1 MKEYEFILQYPTPL
15 EEEDLIDLIAIAKS
29 GNFSRY
35 SSDYV
40 LEVEKEL
47 ADYYETEYAVTC
59 TSGTA
64 ALHGSLVALDLPFG
78 SEVIVTPV
86 ADIGV
91 ILPIIYENL
100 IPVFGDLD
108 QETFNISIESIESK
122 FTKKTKAVIAVHLAG
137 NPADLTNISEFCK
150 SKGIFFLE
158 DFSQAHGATYEG
170 KKIGSF
176 ADISYGSYQQ
186 SKQITC
192 GEGGVILT
200 NSKELKQRALIG
212 VDKGWQRHLP
222 LKERFYEFLAP
233 NLRFNA
239 VQAAILRP
247 QIKKL
252 DSLLEEKRLRAKLL
266 DEIFADSNSINTQRI
281 SKNAVSSYYSYPLF
295 LNFQKERDLLLET
308 LEKEYHLKCAYG
320 YANPSTLYECVTAL
334 IDPEKYGKGFAYQER
349 RYPKGTSPVAEELL
363 KKSFLIPFNENYSIE
378 ETKDIGNR
386 VVSALKDLNID

>member
-15 EEEDLIDLIAIAKS
+15 EEDDLDDLISIAKS

-40 LEVEKEL
+40 LKVEEEL
-47 ADYYETEYAVTC
+47 AKYYSTNYAVTC

-64 ALHGSLVALDLPFG
+64 ALHGALVALDLPYG

-108 QETFNISIESIESK
+108 QETFNISIDSIESK
-122 FTKKTKAVIAVHLAG
+122 FTKKTRAVITVHLAG
-137 NPADLTNISEFCK
+137 NPADIGNISKFCSQK
-150 SKGIFFLE
+150 NIFLLE
-158 DFSQAHGATYEG
+158 DFSQAHGATLEE
-170 KKIGSF
+170 KKVGSF
-176 ADISYGSYQQ
+176 GDISYGSYQQ

-192 GEGGVILT
+192 GEGGVIVT
-200 NSKELKQRALIG
+200 NSEKLRNRALIG

-222 LKERFYEFLAP
+222 LKDRVYEFLAP

-239 VQAAILRP
+239 IQAAILRP

-252 DSLLEEKRLRAKLL
+252 DSLLDKKRTRAKLL
-266 DEIFADSNSINTQRI
+266 DEIFFETECIRTQKI
-281 SKNAVSSYYSYPLF
+281 SENATSSYYSYPVY
-295 LNFQKERDLLLET
+295 LNDKDNRDALLER
-308 LEKEYHLKCAYG
+308 LKNHYSMTCAYG
-320 YANPSTLYECVTAL
+320 YANPTTLYECVNAL
-334 IDPEKYGKGFAYQER
+334 IDPKKYGKGFAYQNR
-349 RYPKGTSPVAEELL
+349 RYAKGTSPLAEELL
-363 KKSFLIPFNENYSIE
+363 KRSFLIPFNENYSID
-378 ETKDIGNR
+378 ETEDIGNR
-386 VVSALKDLNID
+386 VIKAIEDLNIS